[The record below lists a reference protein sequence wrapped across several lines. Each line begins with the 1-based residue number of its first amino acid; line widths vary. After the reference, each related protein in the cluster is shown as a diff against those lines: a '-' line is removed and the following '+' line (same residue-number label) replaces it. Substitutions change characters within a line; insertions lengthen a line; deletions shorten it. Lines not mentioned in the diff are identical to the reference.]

1 MVENRAAAVTVRT
14 VSRPLALAA
23 DVYEAILDR
32 IMSLQLPPGSK
43 INIDSLAKEIGVS
56 QTPVREALSRLE
68 VEGLISKTHL
78 IGYSAAPQLDR
89 LQVENLFEIRLL
101 LEPAAA
107 AKAALQLTDQEFE
120 ALTRLQGEMESLI
133 GSQYPGYG
141 EFARKD
147 AEFHGLIAAASGNP
161 LLSDALAKLHSHV
174 HIFRLV
180 SNTRVTAEAV
190 GEHADLLSALW
201 RKHPS
206 DSERAMRSHIVAS
219 RDRIL
224 ELLPKDPR

>member
-1 MVENRAAAVTVRT
+1 MART
-14 VSRPLALAA
+14 ITRPLALAA
-23 DVYEAILDR
+23 DVYDAILDR

-78 IGYSAAPQLDR
+78 IGYSAAPQLNR

-101 LEPAAA
+101 LEPAGA
-107 AKAALQLTDQEFE
+107 AKAARHLTEEDL
-120 ALTRLQGEMESLI
+120 AVLNRLQGEMENLV

-147 AEFHGLIAAASGNP
+147 AEFHELIATASGNP
-161 LLSDALAKLHSHV
+161 LLSDALAKLHTHV
-174 HIFRLV
+174 HIFRLI

-190 GEHADLLSALW
+190 GEHADLLSALN
-201 RKHPS
+201 RKHPE
-206 DSERAMRSHIVAS
+206 DSERAMRSHITAS
-219 RDRIL
+219 RNRIL
-224 ELLPKDPR
+224 ELLPQDAG